1 MKNSLF
7 LLFFCLLQL
16 MLANCSAPPVEP
28 EKVLRG
34 SWTHYK
40 RTFIKEGRVVRPE
53 NNGDTVS
60 EGQAYAMLRAVLMDD
75 KKTFD
80 DCLAWTESNLSRR
93 SSMGDALL
101 AWHYQNAQISDKT
114 AASDADIDYGYA
126 LLLASRKWHNKN
138 YQDLAQEVLQAILD
152 HETVV
157 IEGRLYLLPYTTVDG
172 SVTKPVAQNPSY
184 YAPSHFKL
192 FYEISGDRRWLDL
205 ADTGYELIGRL
216 QRYAGD
222 RQRPALV
229 PDWCALGPKGE
240 IVHLPG
246 KPMIYGWDALRVPI
260 RIAADY
266 QLNGDPRALP
276 VLKRFA
282 LFFENEF
289 NKNGKIYG
297 EYSCERDLWRPYENS
312 LFYTAAYAATRSAG
326 FSIASAILNK
336 QRASLR
342 FDGKECFYNEP
353 KDYYV
358 NSLAWLTEY
367 WQRTKTKDNP

>member
-1 MKNSLF
+1 MKNPLII
-7 LLFFCLLQL
+7 LLFWLMPLL
-16 MLANCSAPPVEP
+16 MVKCSVPPFRP
-28 EKVLRG
+28 EHVLRG
-34 SWTHYK
+34 SWAHYK
-40 RTFIKEGRVVRPE
+40 RTFIREGRVVRPE
-53 NNGDTVS
+53 NKNDTVS
-60 EGQAYAMLRAVLMDD
+60 EGEAYAMLRAVLMDD

-93 SSMGDALL
+93 VSMGDVLL
-101 AWHYQNAQISDKT
+101 AWHYQNAQIIDST
-114 AASDADIDYGYA
+114 AAADADIDYGYA
-126 LLLASRKWHNKN
+126 LLLASRKWHDKR
-138 YQDLAQEVLQAILD
+138 YLDLASEVLQAILD

-157 IEGRLYLLPYTTVDG
+157 IEGRLYLLPYTTASGV
-172 SVTKPVAQNPSY
+172 VTQPVAQNPSY

-192 FYEISGDRRWLDL
+192 FYEVSGDRRWLEL

-216 QRYAGD
+216 QRYAGE

-229 PDWCALGPKGE
+229 PDWCALGANGE

-246 KPMIYGWDALRVPI
+246 KPMTYGWDALRVPI

-266 QLNGDPRALP
+266 QLNGDPRALA
-276 VLKRFA
+276 VLQRFS

-297 EYSCERDLWRPYENS
+297 EYSCESDTWRPYENP

-326 FSIASAILNK
+326 SSIAPAILDK

-342 FDGKECFYNEP
+342 FDGEECFYNES

-367 WQRTKTKDNP
+367 WQKTKTKGNP